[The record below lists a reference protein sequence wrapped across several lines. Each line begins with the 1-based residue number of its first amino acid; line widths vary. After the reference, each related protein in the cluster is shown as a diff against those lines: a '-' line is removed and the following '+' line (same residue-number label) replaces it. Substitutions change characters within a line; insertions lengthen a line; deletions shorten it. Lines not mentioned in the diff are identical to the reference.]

1 MALLKRSFTAA
12 LLDEGDDPSYPFK
25 MPGSLARTTAPVA
38 KMMRLWNYKQ
48 GSGLGA
54 HGQGIIAP
62 IKAIRHYSTAGIGH
76 SETTYKNGLQGAPA
90 PSPPAQDEWHESAAV
105 SRALR
110 LERDCYERTLA
121 LLRDVKLQGDDS
133 VETAEALAAVV
144 KSEEMLLR
152 GKKRAPGAWR
162 AALPPSAVQH
172 IVEQVLTP
180 RIAVKAREWE
190 PLWSPGCDHW
200 LRPWIP
206 LIGHL
211 PESLYGTVEGKISG
225 GCLDVISPWKDYF
238 GPTHWEIF
246 CRRHILPRLTR
257 WLQQLKITPPKQ
269 RDTKFSEVMSWTPLL
284 RTEDVVS
291 ILEQEFFGKWESAL
305 RHWLRSARPPSGEAA
320 AWCAGWKNLFTPELL
335 HDERVLA
342 WLESGVAMVDREAED
357 LSRLVCHC

>member
-12 LLDEGDDPSYPFK
+12 LLDEGDDSSYPLK

-54 HGQGIIAP
+54 HGQGI
-62 IKAIRHYSTAGIGH
+62 
-76 SETTYKNGLQGAPA
+76 NGLHGAPA

-110 LERDCYERTLA
+110 LERDCCKRTLA

-133 VETAEALAAVV
+133 AETAEALAAVV
-144 KSEEMLLR
+144 KSERALR
-152 GKKRAPGAWR
+152 GKKRALGAWR
-162 AALPPSAVQH
+162 AALPAPTH
-172 IVEQVLTP
+172 IVELVLTP

-211 PESLYGTVEGKISG
+211 PESLYGTVESKISD
-225 GCLDVISPWKDYF
+225 GCYDVISPWKDYLD
-238 GPTHWEIF
+238 PTHWEIF
-246 CRRHILPRLTR
+246 SRRHILPRLTR

-269 RDTKFSEVMSWTPLL
+269 RDTKFREVMSWTPLV

-305 RHWLRSARPPSGEAA
+305 RHWLQSARPSSGEAA
-320 AWCAGWKNLFTPELL
+320 AWCAGWKNLF
-335 HDERVLA
+335 
-342 WLESGVAMVDREAED
+342 SGVAMVDREAED
-357 LSRLVCHC
+357 LGRLVCQS